1 MWTAGRSDSHAR
13 GQVVKPSRQPMTD
26 SPVGGQGYEK
36 KKHQAH
42 TPYSSPSLKKVKA
55 FPTHSHLQPPKW
67 QHQLAASCYVLF
79 LWIFKPLFNLAMIKF
94 GFLLGLKFSLSKES
108 RWKGMPRT
116 SVREILSLWLGP
128 GGYLLTFVWA
138 VLYFK
143 VSLITL
149 IMTSSSCLLLSVTHR
164 NLAYLC

>member
-1 MWTAGRSDSHAR
+1 MNGRTLRFPRSGASGKAWSAAYD
-13 GQVVKPSRQPMTD
+13 RQPCWGAG
-26 SPVGGQGYEK
+26 VWK

-42 TPYSSPSLKKVKA
+42 TPHSSPSLKKVKA

-67 QHQLAASCYVLF
+67 QHQLADGCYVLF
-79 LWIFKPLFNLAMIKF
+79 LLVFQPLFNLAMIKF
-94 GFLLGLKFSLSKES
+94 GFLLGLKFSWSKE
-108 RWKGMPRT
+108 RKWEGMPRK

-128 GGYLLTFVWA
+128 CGYVLTSVWA

-143 VSLITL
+143 VSLIAL
-149 IMTSSSCLLLSVTHR
+149 IMTLSSCLLLSVTHR